1 MTVSIFRKAA
11 NVRMAKSRA
20 QAARHAVGK
29 PVSALLARQHKY
41 PLTTV
46 GGAAC
51 AGFVLGTVNVH
62 PLRVPGL
69 SALLSGGLAEVV
81 AYGAR
86 LIAELGASGL
96 GGVAREAFTDDGG
109 EQP

>member
-11 NVRMAKSRA
+11 NVRMAKLRA
-20 QAARHAVGK
+20 QAARQAVGK
-29 PVSALLARQHKY
+29 PASALLARERKY

-46 GGAAC
+46 GGAAG
-51 AGFVLGTVNVH
+51 AGFVLGTLNVH
-62 PLRVPGL
+62 LLRVPGL

-81 AYGAR
+81 VHGTR
-86 LIAELGASGL
+86 LIAELGSMGL
-96 GGVAREAFTDDGG
+96 GAAARDAFTDDGG